1 MVCGNG
7 GSAAS
12 ANHFVTELVGDFLKE
27 KKRGIFAISLST
39 NSSLLTALSN
49 DIGYENVFSREL
61 YTIGEEGDILI
72 AISTSGKSEN
82 VNRAC
87 KTAADKGI
95 KVVYLTGAK
104 NPAVAD
110 ICDVIIRVPSHSTP
124 RIQEVHDLILHIFA
138 YLIEKEFK

>member
-1 MVCGNG
+1 MV

-27 KKRGIFAISLST
+27 KKRGVFAISLST

-72 AISTSGKSEN
+72 AINFRE
-82 VNRAC
+82 
-87 KTAADKGI
+87 I
-95 KVVYLTGAK
+95 
-104 NPAVAD
+104 
-110 ICDVIIRVPSHSTP
+110 
-124 RIQEVHDLILHIFA
+124 
-138 YLIEKEFK
+138 